1 MVAAKLPVEAS
12 GVASDEQFFSDYQN
26 LFESEVLCD
35 LKLKMNDN
43 EVLNVHKAVLAARSP
58 VFLKMLT
65 IDMQE
70 AKSSCVDIPDFDSVT
85 MEELLRFLYCNKV
98 EDLATIAPDLIY
110 AADKYQIAKL
120 KEMCLEQIIS
130 GLTVDNV
137 LDALV
142 ISEQVSGVQKLFNS
156 CIIVIN
162 T

>member
-1 MVAAKLPVEAS
+1 MITSKAPVETS
-12 GVASDEQFFSDYQN
+12 GVTSDELIYSDYEN

-35 LKLKMNDN
+35 LKLKMSDN

-58 VFLKMLT
+58 VFFKMLT

-70 AKSSCVDIPDFDSVT
+70 AKSNVVDIPDFDSET

-98 EDLATIAPDLIY
+98 DDLASTARDLIY

-120 KEMCLEQIIS
+120 KEMCVEQIIT

-142 ISEQVSGVQKLFNS
+142 ISDQVSGMQKLFNS
-156 CIIVIN
+156 CIIVVN